1 MSEPAPLPRAAKV
14 ALVVVLVGV
23 AFALRGRRGPA
34 AGAAT
39 PEAAVKAF
47 FDAAERGDDRA
58 YLRLAT
64 GDLRRSLEATR
75 AQQGAEAYR
84 AGLKQSVQG
93 VTAIV
98 IKRLEDAA
106 EGTVALDVE
115 LVLVDRYDNQRVVL
129 ERQRGGWVIVDLGP
143 VRTSKPLIPYGT
155 PVFPGLGA
163 DKK

>member
-23 AFALRGRRGPA
+23 AFALRARRGPA

-39 PEAAVKAF
+39 PEAAVKGF

-75 AQQGAEAYR
+75 AQQGPEAYR
-84 AGLKQSVQG
+84 TGLKQSVQG

-98 IKRLEDAA
+98 LKRLGDAA
-106 EGTVALDVE
+106 EGTMSLDVE
-115 LVLVDRYDNQRVVL
+115 LVLVDRYDRQRIVL
-129 ERQRGGWVIVDLGP
+129 ERQRGSWVIVDLGP

>member
-14 ALVVVLVGV
+14 ALVLVLVGV
-23 AFALRGRRGPA
+23 AFALRGRRGPE

-58 YLRLAT
+58 YLRLAA

-75 AQQGAEAYR
+75 AQQGQEAYR

-93 VTAIV
+93 VTGIV
-98 IKRLEDAA
+98 IKQLADGA
-106 EGTVALDVE
+106 EGAVALDVE
-115 LVLVDRYDNQRVVL
+115 LVLVDRYDRQRIGL
-129 ERQRGGWVIVDLGP
+129 ERLRGGWVIVDLGP

-155 PVFPGLGA
+155 PVFPGVGP
-163 DKK
+163 DKR